1 MQNVAMSIDRIYA
14 KNKRSHRYGFEGDL
28 PR

>member
-14 KNKRSHRYGFEGDL
+14 KNKPLTL
-28 PR
+28 PSPLRGEE